1 MLVTF
6 EGIEGS
12 GKSTQAKLLYDRL
25 KDLGV
30 DCILTKEPGATY
42 IGQKIREILLIPQKE
57 RITKDA
63 ELFLY
68 LADRAQHIEH
78 VIKPALKEKKIVI
91 VDRFTD
97 STIAYQGYGRGISI
111 EFLEMLN
118 KKVTD
123 NIEPDITFLLDLDP
137 EEGLRRAKARNTLN
151 TKSSLEVRF
160 EEEKIE
166 FHKRVREGYLNI
178 LKRFPDRVVLLDGK
192 KDVYSLSQ
200 EVFLIFK
207 TKANL

>member
-123 NIEPDITFLLDLDP
+123 DIEPDITFLLDLDP
-137 EEGLRRAKARNTLN
+137 EEGLRRAKVRNTLN

-178 LKRFPDRVVLLDGK
+178 LKRFPNRVVLLDGK

-200 EVFLIFK
+200 EIFLIFK

>member
-123 NIEPDITFLLDLDP
+123 DIEPDITFLLDLDP
-137 EEGLRRAKARNTLN
+137 EEGLKRAKARNTLN
-151 TKSSLEVRF
+151 AKSSLEVRF

-178 LKRFPDRVVLLDGK
+178 LKRFPNRVVLLDGK

-200 EVFLIFK
+200 EIFLIFK

>member
-123 NIEPDITFLLDLDP
+123 DIEPDITFLLDLDP
-137 EEGLRRAKARNTLN
+137 EEGLKRAKARNTLN
-151 TKSSLEVRF
+151 AKSSLEVRF

-200 EVFLIFK
+200 EIFLIFK